1 MIEELFTIDDIKE
14 AYNKLKRYYYYDG
27 ENYVV
32 RRKIAEFEYD
42 NNELENKLKKLKS
55 YLNDYDNK
63 QNNNIEKIFGEISY
77 YVLPKS
83 FEKEQDVDDVDDK
96 EHYKKNNGE
105 ENNGEEKGIIITNR
119 FSSET
124 ENQLKE
130 YNFFIDIP
138 IELHIINV
146 LWILKLGYLLDSKLG
161 DKITCCYANRLEFDK
176 EHKKIK
182 KGKNLFKP
190 YFIQYQK
197 WRDNCINNAE
207 KLLKDKKNIIICSL
221 DIKRYYPSARVDYE
235 NIKEDLE
242 KICEKKQYERYK
254 FLTDIISQIRKKYIN
269 SIEEIKDDTKE
280 QANIPSEQSIPI
292 GMLSSSIVANWYLRK
307 VDKKIKEK
315 LHPYFY
321 GRYVDDMLI
330 VFENNKNIK
339 KLNIKKIIANYFE
352 DIITD
357 QGNDYRIEVDNKETL
372 LIIQKKKVKLFVFDS
387 NSTTAMFQ
395 KFKDTIRKHSSE
407 FRFLP
412 EEDRL
417 QNEFVQEVY
426 SIDYSDTMNKL
437 RSIENIH
444 VDKFKM
450 SCYLAKH
457 LKLSLLS
464 CEKSNFNKTKEE
476 LMFMFRGTYALGLC
490 NYWEKILIY
499 FIANKDTIGFYDFIN
514 KMKKCIDRIIYDDSK
529 SIKKRI
535 TTQLKKYLKEAVC
548 SALSLNSQF
557 LLDLKK
563 DKYCIFDLLD
573 ITEQTLIKNIEQ
585 LLKSYMIKHKY
596 CFLPILTYCH
606 NLKDI
611 NYLSNNITDFQKYDF
626 SEYTE
631 EDYMYNP
638 KFISVGEIMLYQYY
652 FSIYNEKGSKENI
665 CNIVDFF
672 QETKDLYKKLNG
684 KNLACDED
692 LIKKQENYNKNGSY
706 NKIKFESKNK
716 IHLNKLII
724 GIYNIEVSD
733 REIEDNLSKKYK
745 LSDKEVQK
753 YIKLLNLSIE
763 NKKCDIIVFP
773 EISIPYQMLPLLQE
787 FSKKHN
793 IVIICGL
800 KHILVNNI
808 VYNLIATILP
818 INFNNMQDSF
828 INLRLKKWYSPL
840 EEKEIRKYHNKL
852 PKDIN
857 PKIENNLE
865 NNLFC
870 YNNLYFA
877 IYDCFELADIKF
889 RAEMKSHLDLLV
901 ACEWNKDIEYFDNII
916 KSTSR
921 DLHCYIVQVNTS
933 QFGCS
938 KIIAPAKTENMT
950 KLNITGGYDNIL
962 IGEVNVEELRNF
974 QRKDTLYL
982 SNKDQIFKPLPP
994 DFDKDTD
1001 RLKI

>member
-42 NNELENKLKKLKS
+42 DNELENKLNKLKN
-55 YLNDYDNK
+55 YLNNYDNE
-63 QNNNIEKIFGEISY
+63 QNNNIEKMFGEISY

-83 FEKEQDVDDVDDK
+83 FKNEQDVDDE
-96 EHYKKNNGE
+96 EHYKKNIR
-105 ENNGEEKGIIITNR
+105 EEKGIIITNR
-119 FSSET
+119 FSLET
-124 ENQLKE
+124 ENRLKE

-146 LWILKLGYLLDSKLG
+146 LWIMKLGYLLDSKLG
-161 DKITCCYANRLEFDK
+161 DKVTCCYANRLEFDK
-176 EHKKIK
+176 EQKKIK
-182 KGKNLFKP
+182 KGKKLFKP
-190 YFIQYQK
+190 YFIQYQE

-242 KICEKKQYERYK
+242 NICEKKQYEKYK

-269 SIEEIKDDTKE
+269 SIEEIKNDIKE
-280 QANIPSEQSIPI
+280 QNDIPSEQSIPI
-292 GMLSSSIVANWYLRK
+292 GMLSSSIIANWYLRK
-307 VDKKIKEK
+307 FDNKIKEK
-315 LHPYFY
+315 LLPYFY

-330 VFENNKNIK
+330 VFEDKKDIK
-339 KLNIKKIIANYFE
+339 KLNIDNIIDKYFE
-352 DIITD
+352 NIITNQD
-357 QGNDYRIEVDNKETL
+357 NDYCIKVDNKSPSL
-372 LIIQKKKVKLFVFDS
+372 MIQKKKVKLFVFDS

-395 KFKDTIRKHSSE
+395 KFKDTIRQHSSE

-412 EEDRL
+412 DEDRL

-464 CEKSNFNKTKEE
+464 GQSSNFNKTKEE
-476 LMFMFRGTYALGLC
+476 LMFMFCGKFALELC

-499 FIANKDTIGFYDFIN
+499 FMSNKDANSFYVFIK
-514 KMKKCIDRIIYDDSK
+514 KMKRSIDRTTYDGSK
-529 SIKKRI
+529 VIEHQIK
-535 TTQLKKYLKEAVC
+535 TQLNKYLQEAVY

-557 LLDLKK
+557 VSDLKK
-563 DKYCIFDLLD
+563 DNHYITDLLE
-573 ITEQTLIKNIEQ
+573 ITEQDLAINIKQ

-626 SEYTE
+626 SEYAE
-631 EDYMYNP
+631 EHYMYNP
-638 KFISVGEIMLYQYY
+638 KFISAGEIMLYQYY
-652 FSIYNEKGSKENI
+652 FSIYNEEGSKENI
-665 CNIVDFF
+665 CNIF
-672 QETKDLYKKLNG
+672 EKTKDLYKKLNG
-684 KNLACDED
+684 KNLVCDEE
-692 LIKKQENYNKNGSY
+692 LIKKQEHYNENISY
-706 NKIKFESKNK
+706 NKIKLKSKNK
-716 IHLNKLII
+716 IHLNELII

-733 REIEDNLSKKYK
+733 EEIEDNLSKKYK

-793 IVIICGL
+793 IGIICGL
-800 KHILVNNI
+800 KHILVNNV
-808 VYNLIATILP
+808 VYNFIATILP
-818 INFNNMQDSF
+818 VNFNNMQDSF
-828 INLRLKKWYSPL
+828 INLRLKKWYSPS
-840 EEKEIRKYHNKL
+840 EEKEIRKCHNKL
-852 PKDIN
+852 PKDVN
-857 PKIENNLE
+857 PEIEKNLE

-938 KIIAPAKTENMT
+938 KIIAPAKTEKMT
-950 KLNITGGYDNIL
+950 ILNITGGYDNIL
-962 IGEVNVEELRNF
+962 IGKVDIEKLRNF
-974 QRKDTLYL
+974 QRKHTLYL
-982 SNKDQIFKPLPP
+982 EEKDKIFKPLPP
-994 DFDKDTD
+994 DFNKDTD